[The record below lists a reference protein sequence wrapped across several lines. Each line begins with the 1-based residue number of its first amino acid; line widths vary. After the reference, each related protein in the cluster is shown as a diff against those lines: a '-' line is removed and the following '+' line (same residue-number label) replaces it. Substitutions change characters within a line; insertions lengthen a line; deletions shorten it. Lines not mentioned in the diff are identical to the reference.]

1 MLSFVEFFEGTHRTK
16 TQAARIID
24 ETFHKLML
32 STSDL
37 DRQMPA
43 TSYADAD
50 LLIMRMNKSKPTIAS
65 LIAEEGE
72 IPIQR
77 NRVELS
83 SERLGELKVGKQ
95 ILWKANDFKM
105 LRKLGMSDV
114 PQQVRQEIERTIFQ
128 VGADMVPSLYEKATM
143 LAIKIATTGQC
154 IFTDPLTGI
163 EVELSYSD
171 LTDAALM
178 PAALTGNARWDQ
190 PATANALTNLETH
203 ARAFYDKFGYYLPE
217 ITMRDHSLQDMKAQ
231 TSVRR
236 ALLARRG
243 ATQIDAEVIADLYL
257 EDAEVI
263 DLIKQRTKCT
273 TVTIV
278 DSMYSEEQA
287 DGTVVDKYFLDDDTY
302 YFSEPRFIERAFV
315 PTVEKNFA
323 PGIYTRTREIN
334 DAPRVERTVAVGAFV
349 PFAADARKLAA
360 RKVA

>member
-16 TQAARIID
+16 SQAARIID

-32 STSDL
+32 GTADL

-43 TSYADAD
+43 TSYADSD
-50 LLIMRMNKSKPTIAS
+50 LLIMRMDKSKPTIAS
-65 LIAEEGE
+65 LVAPEAE
-72 IPIQR
+72 IPVQR
-77 NRVELS
+77 NRMQLS
-83 SERLGELKVGKQ
+83 SERMGELKVGKQ
-95 ILWKANDFKM
+95 IVWKENDYKM

-114 PQQVRQEIERTIFQ
+114 SQEVRRAIETTIFQ
-128 VGADMVPSLYEKATM
+128 VGADMIPSLYEKATM
-143 LAIKIATTGQC
+143 LAIKIATSGQC
-154 IFTDPLTGI
+154 VFTDPLTGV

-178 PAALTGNARWDQ
+178 PAALTGNARWNQ
-190 PATANALTNLETH
+190 PATATALTNLETH

-243 ATQIDAEVIADLYL
+243 ATQIDTDVINDLYL

-263 DLIKQRTKCT
+263 ELIKQRTKAT

-287 DGTVVDKYFLDDDTY
+287 DGSVVDKYFLDDNTY

-360 RKVA
+360 RKVV